1 MQQRSKYL
9 NGNKER
15 DMRLIKFVF
24 VGFTCLFIV
33 ITLISLLLP
42 SEVKVSRAVV
52 ISAPE
57 DKIYDDIADLKNW
70 KNWHPSF
77 QADSIVIS
85 YSSPSFGKGAYCNI
99 LYHFQQTH
107 LQITD
112 ADSSSVKFL
121 SQLNGAND
129 IDNEI
134 RIIPVKEFNSYQV
147 EWRAITKLRWYPW
160 DKFYGIFI
168 DKLTA
173 QGYQNALDD
182 LKDSLEK
189 IKQ

>member
-1 MQQRSKYL
+1 MQQRLKCL

-15 DMRLIKFVF
+15 DMRLIKLVF
-24 VGFTCLFIV
+24 VGAACLFIV

-52 ISAPE
+52 ISAPQ
-57 DKIYDDIADLKNW
+57 DKIYDDIADLRNW

-77 QADSIVIS
+77 QTDSILID
-85 YSSPSFGKGAYCNI
+85 YSTPSFGKGAYCNI
-99 LYHFQQTH
+99 LYHSQQTH

-112 ADSSSVKFL
+112 ADSSSIKFL
-121 SQLNGAND
+121 TQLNGTND

-134 RIIPVKEFNSYQV
+134 RIIPVRAFNSYQV
-147 EWRAITKLRWYPW
+147 EWRATTQLHWYPW

-182 LKDSLEK
+182 LKDSLER